1 MNNQLQSPPADGTP
15 QSPASL
21 APDSIGGPDA
31 RVLLGNFL
39 SKVPDHVYFK
49 DRDSRFLAV
58 SASLARREGLLP
70 EDLLGSTDFDRFA
83 EAHARPAFEDE
94 QQIIRTGQPIVNKLE
109 KEHWPDGRVTYV
121 LTSKM
126 PLRDEAG
133 RITGTFGVSKDVT
146 AAKLTEAALEKT
158 RNELIFASR
167 AAGMA
172 EVATGVLHNVGN
184 VLVSINVAT
193 DSIASAVRH
202 SKVES
207 LEKIAAL
214 FKEHEGDL
222 ARYLADDPK
231 GRLIPGFIAQLASH
245 LASDREK
252 MLAELESLRGHVAHV
267 KDIVTMQQ
275 NYARLTGAIEP
286 LEPASLVEDALRMNS
301 GALARHEVAVVRD
314 FLPVP
319 PVLAERGKVLQ
330 ILVNLI
336 RNAKYACDEGKTGRK
351 EIVLRIAPGAP
362 GRVRFEVADTG
373 IGIAAENLT
382 RIFVHGFTTKT
393 DGHGF
398 GLHSSANAARSMN
411 GSLTAQSD
419 GPGKGATFTLELPV
433 APEPKTEGSD
443 ATG

>member
-1 MNNQLQSPPADGTP
+1 MNSQLQSPPPDATRE
-15 QSPASL
+15 SPASSGPHS
-21 APDSIGGPDA
+21 AGGPDA
-31 RVLLGNFL
+31 RVLLGNL
-39 SKVPDHVYFK
+39 LAAVPDHIYFK
-49 DRDSRFLAV
+49 DRDSRFVAV
-58 SASLARREGLLP
+58 SASLAKREGLQP
-70 EDLLGSTDFDRFA
+70 KDLLGSTDFDRFA

-94 QQIIRTGQPIVNKLE
+94 QQIIRTGEPVVNKLE

-133 RITGTFGVSKDVT
+133 RINGTFGISKDVT
-146 AAKLTEAALEKT
+146 AAKLIEAALEKT
-158 RNELIFASR
+158 RNELIAASR

-193 DSIASAVRH
+193 DSIASAMRH
-202 SKVES
+202 SKLDS

-214 FKEHEGDL
+214 FKEHEGDI
-222 ARYLADDPK
+222 ASYIAEDPK
-231 GRLIPGFIAQLASH
+231 GRLIPGFIAQLAAH
-245 LASDREK
+245 LTSDREK

-286 LEPASLVEDALRMNS
+286 LDPVSLVEDALRMNS
-301 GALARHEVAVVRD
+301 GALARHEVNVVRD
-314 FLPVP
+314 FHSAP

-336 RNAKYACDEGKTGRK
+336 RHAKYACDEGNTGRK
-351 EIVLRIAPGAP
+351 EIVLRIAPCAP

-373 IGIAAENLT
+373 VGIAAEKLT
-382 RIFVHGFTTKT
+382 RIFVHGFTTKA

-398 GLHSSANAARSMN
+398 GLHSSANAAGSMN
-411 GSLTAQSD
+411 GSLTARSD
-419 GPGKGATFTLELPV
+419 GPGTGATFTLELPV
-433 APEPKTEGSD
+433 APATKTENGGG
-443 ATG
+443 A